1 MFLFGGNIAVEELDD
16 ALEVGN
22 QCPDLRR
29 FSQSALVS
37 NPSVFHFRAP
47 MIRFGTLEDYLGALS
62 QGHRKKLANR
72 SDPA

>member
-47 MIRFGTLEDYLGALS
+47 MIRFGTLEAAS
-62 QGHRKKLANR
+62 A
-72 SDPA
+72 P